1 MEMGGLMET
10 QTSPRRPHRTGWVIL
25 VLMVASNFLAWMEP
39 LVSVTAGIE
48 AVAPLQLRL
57 SLGACLLA
65 AALVTATWLTG
76 RHSSSPLPGVFS
88 RPRPLGFRLALAT
101 AAVNILFGI
110 AVAALGPF
118 ASVGAY
124 RISLALQGLWFLFV
138 LPGEVVSAYLTGRGT
153 VRPAEPPVVE
163 AA

>member
-48 AVAPLQLRL
+48 AVAPMQLRL

-76 RHSSSPLPGVFS
+76 RHSSSRLPRAFS
-88 RPRPLGFRLALAT
+88 RPRPLGFRLALVT
-101 AAVNILFGI
+101 AAINILFGI
-110 AVAALGPF
+110 AVAAMGPF

-153 VRPAEPPVVE
+153 VRPAETPVQE

>member
-76 RHSSSPLPGVFS
+76 RHSSSRLPRAFS
-88 RPRPLGFRLALAT
+88 RPRPLGFRLALVT
-101 AAVNILFGI
+101 AAINILFGI
-110 AVAALGPF
+110 AVAAMGPF

-153 VRPAEPPVVE
+153 VRPVEPPVVE